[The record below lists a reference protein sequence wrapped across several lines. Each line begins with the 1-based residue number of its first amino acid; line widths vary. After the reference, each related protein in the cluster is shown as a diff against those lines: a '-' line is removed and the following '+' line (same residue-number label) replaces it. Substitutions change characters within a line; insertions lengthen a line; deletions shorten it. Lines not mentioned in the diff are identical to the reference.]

1 MPSRHTR
8 DPYTCPRC
16 EYITSRKADMKKHLY
31 GLQALCP
38 AKNNLEL
45 TDTIKSHVMTD
56 RIYHP
61 PPKQTA
67 QQVLIQNIQ
76 QNNIIQTYIAKMD
89 NTQKLE
95 HYLQHIEAPL
105 IDYLTSIETKYE
117 KQIKKLQT
125 KSRPFRKYDTLNLEG
140 FINVLDNCT
149 LASHVQEMNVM
160 YDKVLD
166 KIKIFEGE
174 WENHLFKYGVKELIE
189 KIQEVY
195 LDYYEEHLLRQYTQA
210 SGFDKQCVVEALK
223 EYYEFLEC
231 FDVAPRLTESDE
243 EWIQGLNDE
252 SVGQMLRAVRDD
264 LKASKLKDVKKMV
277 YDVIKKN
284 CTANALDLNNKMMD
298 LIKMDEGFKTKI
310 IDRLQ
315 GGIVS
320 LG

>member
-1 MPSRHTR
+1 MPKKT
-8 DPYTCPRC
+8 PYTCPRC
-16 EYITSRKADMKKHLY
+16 EYVTSKRNDMWKHFYEKKKVCSATRH
-31 GLQALCP
+31 
-38 AKNNLEL
+38 NIEL
-45 TDTIKSHVMTD
+45 TNDIKGYVLD
-56 RIYHP
+56 NRIYIP
-61 PPKQTA
+61 PPQQTP
-67 QQVLIQNIQ
+67 QQVLTQNIQ
-76 QNNIIQTYIAKMD
+76 QYNIIQNYIAKMD
-89 NTQKLE
+89 FSQKLE
-95 HYLQHIEAPL
+95 QYLEHIDAPL
-105 IDYLTSIETKYE
+105 IDYPSSVEAKYE
-117 KQIKKLQT
+117 KHIKKYQA

-195 LDYYEEHLLRQYTQA
+195 LDYYEEHLLRQYAQA
-210 SGFDKQCVVEALK
+210 SGFHKQCVIEALK

-243 EWIQGLNDE
+243 EWIQDLNDE
-252 SVGQMLRAVRDD
+252 SVGKMLRSVRED
-264 LKASKLKDVKKMV
+264 LKASKLKDVKKLV

-298 LIKMDEGFKTKI
+298 LIKMDEGFKTKVLAK
-310 IDRLQ
+310 LQ
-315 GGIVS
+315 GGTRDSI
-320 LG
+320 